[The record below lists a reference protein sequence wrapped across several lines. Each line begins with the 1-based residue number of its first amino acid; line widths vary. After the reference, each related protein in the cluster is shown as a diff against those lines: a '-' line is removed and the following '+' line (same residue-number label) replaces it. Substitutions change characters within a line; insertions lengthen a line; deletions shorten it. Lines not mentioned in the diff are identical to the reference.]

1 METSALPHLP
11 TLLEHVVGFSGALRE
26 AGLAVNPGNLIDLC
40 QCFDF
45 IDISQRDDFHAAAR
59 ATLVSRREDIPRFDA
74 VFAQY
79 WVSPK
84 REPIRRWR
92 EGSDDE
98 NDAADSGRSNRL
110 MLSSDEG
117 GADGEEQKP
126 LKLSYS
132 PEEVLA
138 RRDLGTLTDA
148 DIERAQRLIRE
159 MVAALANKRGRRHV
173 SHRHGRTPDLH
184 RLLRSHSIYL
194 ADGICPLPYRSRR
207 INKTRLVLL
216 CDVSGSMQRYSNFL
230 IEFMYALRRELS
242 DLEVAVFS
250 THLTVITDL
259 LRSRGVAA
267 SLRQVA
273 DRINDW
279 AGGTN
284 IGGSLREF
292 NERHAPHI
300 LKGRTA
306 VIFLSDGWDRGDA
319 AEMRSEMARLRQR
332 AQKVLWLNP
341 LLGTPGYQPLTQG
354 MQCALPYLD
363 HLLPA
368 HSLQSLS
375 QLAGTLRAIG
385 A

>member
-74 VFAQY
+74 IFAQY
-79 WVSPK
+79 WVSSK
-84 REPIRRWR
+84 CELIRRRR
-92 EGSDDE
+92 EGSDDD
-98 NDAADSGRSNRL
+98 NDAADSVRSNRL

-132 PEEVLA
+132 SEEVLA
-138 RRDLGTLTDA
+138 RRDLGTLTDS

-173 SHRHGRTPDLH
+173 SRRHGRTPDLR

-216 CDVSGSMQRYSNFL
+216 CDVSGSMQRYSSFL

-300 LKGRTA
+300 LNGRTA

-368 HSLQSLS
+368 HNLQSLS